1 MLGSL
6 SFATVEWFSSVF
18 HLVVPVPVTA
28 PRLQEYVFASNMK
41 MYTEICIGDIP
52 FITSH

>member
-18 HLVVPVPVTA
+18 HLVVPVTA
-28 PRLQEYVFASNMK
+28 PRLQEYVFASNIK
-41 MYTEICIGDIP
+41 MYTEICTGDIP